1 MQSFTSQHAG
11 LHIHVITR
19 RTSQN
24 IKQGITSQ
32 HAEHHIVIEA
42 LSRSEKD
49 LTLFTLYMITLRVP
63 KFMISLL
70 MVLQLYRPFTSN
82 ICVPRIFYLFFCFT
96 GILYESPKQA
106 LTAFFVWQTKST
118 LLSAFPQL
126 PDFLLSFF
134 EGFRFDLS
142 LVSSILSENV
152 VNAESTFINCPNE
165 FLLLS

>member
-70 MVLQLYRPFTSN
+70 MVLQLYKHFMSN
-82 ICVPRIFYLFFCFT
+82 IGVPRIFYFFFCFT

-106 LTAFFVWQTKST
+106 LTAFLQQTKST

-126 PDFLLSFF
+126 PDFLLPFF

-142 LVSSILSENV
+142 LVSFLLSENV